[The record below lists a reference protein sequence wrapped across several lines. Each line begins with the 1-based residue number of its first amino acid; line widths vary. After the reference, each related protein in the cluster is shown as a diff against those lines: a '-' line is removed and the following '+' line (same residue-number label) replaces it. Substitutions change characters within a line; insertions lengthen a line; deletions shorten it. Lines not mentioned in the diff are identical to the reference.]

1 MNTSFT
7 SPIQNSMLS
16 DDVLARI
23 SGGSL
28 WGDITAVGLGIGIAA
43 VTVAGCVGAPET
55 GGATAVGAADL
66 DASMIAELT
75 AALNA

>member
-1 MNTSFT
+1 MNTINT
-7 SPIQNSMLS
+7 SSNQNSMLS
-16 DDVLARI
+16 DDVLAQI

-66 DASMIAELT
+66 DASMVAELT

>member
-1 MNTSFT
+1 MNTAFT
-7 SPIQNSMLS
+7 SPARNSMLS
-16 DDVLARI
+16 DDVLAQI

-28 WGDITAVGLGIGIAA
+28 WGDIAAAGLGLGIAA

-66 DASMIAELT
+66 DASMIAELN